1 MVAVLCTNETTPH
14 FLEFLTP
21 LSRPPG
27 ADGPHR
33 GRGHVGRHCPY
44 TNKIWCGSVHTL
56 LRYRSKPP
64 KCIDSHSNDNFI
76 APFFGPPGAANP
88 QKGRRHIR
96 NQSTSACKLCYQWNV
111 GGGLPRACTLNTA
124 LSPELILRGS
134 TSVRKTGLLSS
145 ISKPRPMSPVSTT
158 HTTVNQLLV
167 YCDCNRILT
176 VISAVSITLVGIIG
190 SLKMMM
196 MMMTTTV
203 TYAALLKTHGSIDLL
218 LLRQTLRSDVLLHH
232 GTERYVYFISFCL
245 SV

>member
-1 MVAVLCTNETTPH
+1 MRPLPFFEI
-14 FLEFLTP
+14 LTP
-21 LSRPPG
+21 PSPTP
-27 ADGPHR
+27 R
-33 GRGHVGRHCPY
+33 GQWTPQWGKGHVGRHCPY
-44 TNKIWCGSVHTL
+44 TYTIWRGSVHVL
-56 LRYRSKPP
+56 LRYCSKTAKMQKFP
-64 KCIDSHSNDNFI
+64 IDSYSNENFI
-76 APFFGPPGAANP
+76 CLFFRPPGAPNS